1 MARSIPNN
9 SVDGDVTNYIPE
21 TMESRLNTNALEDLF
36 GGTEILLVMLGSDDI
51 INEQSL
57 TRIKK
62 LNREFKKGKGIEKV
76 LSLFEM
82 KDIRGED
89 DMMIVDPAVRRIP
102 KTPEA
107 IEKLKS
113 QLRDNDIV
121 YGSMV
126 SEDFTKTVLVFSYG
140 GGCR

>member
-1 MARSIPNN
+1 
-9 SVDGDVTNYIPE
+9 
-21 TMESRLNTNALEDLF
+21 
-36 GGTEILLVMLGSDDI
+36 
-51 INEQSL
+51 
-57 TRIKK
+57 
-62 LNREFKKGKGIEKV
+62 
-76 LSLFEM
+76 M

-126 SEDFTKTVLVFSYG
+126 SEDFTKTVLV
-140 GGCR
+140 